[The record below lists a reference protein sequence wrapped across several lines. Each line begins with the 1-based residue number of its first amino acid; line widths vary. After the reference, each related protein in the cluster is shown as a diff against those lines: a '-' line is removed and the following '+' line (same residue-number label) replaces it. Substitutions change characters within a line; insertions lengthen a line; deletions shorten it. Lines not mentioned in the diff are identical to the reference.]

1 MGKLELVHLL
11 LAAGADPALANESG
25 ETPLSVGASDEIKD
39 AIRSF
44 DPVETGRL
52 VEEFATRAAARK
64 AEARA
69 AATAEESK
77 LEDALGAAE
86 RADGVAQRELKAAR
100 AELARL
106 IEEHDLLQTEGKGE
120 RTAEITLQVRQ
131 GTNSEFGPDHIRPR
145 RMCWMLDLTL
155 QFSIEMLRNPAS

>member
-77 LEDALGAAE
+77 LEDALVQLSAAIEKSDRVE
-86 RADGVAQRELKAAR
+86 REAAAAR
-100 AELARL
+100 SECKVSRL
-106 IEEHDLLQTEGKGE
+106 VVYFWKEWGG
-120 RTAEITLQVRQ
+120 R
-131 GTNSEFGPDHIRPR
+131 N
-145 RMCWMLDLTL
+145 LTL
-155 QFSIEMLRNPAS
+155 SFIFSLSLSLSINQ